1 MNAVEKE
8 FIYKNVD
15 EICGD
20 AGELYH
26 LMNILEEIVP
36 ESDNLTGCDICTLL
50 VVVVRLSRELS
61 EKVIDFKKELGI

>member
-1 MNAVEKE
+1 
-8 FIYKNVD
+8 
-15 EICGD
+15 
-20 AGELYH
+20 
-26 LMNILEEIVP
+26 MNILEEIVP